1 MMENSTKDCIQNII
15 FITYSI
21 WLARN
26 NKVFQNINTPVP
38 LAIDS
43 AIRALHDYQQHLKPN
58 PITSTSIQ
66 ASKAS
71 NNIRRSPPPGQNLT
85 LSVDAHLSDDGHWG
99 FGFILRRMDGLCVG
113 AATKLT
119 LGSGTVELAE
129 TIGLREALDI
139 IEKNNLHQVSILMD
153 AACIVQ
159 AINNQIFPRS
169 QWGQLACVCARAM
182 ERLNGVT
189 LAWIP
194 RRDNEAAHT
203 LARWAKTEPNMY
215 WTSNFPF
222 CIKDL
227 VLIDKAIVT

>member
-1 MMENSTKDCIQNII
+1 MMENSTKECMQHII
-15 FITYSI
+15 SITYSI

-26 NKVFQNINTPVP
+26 KRVFQNINTPV
-38 LAIDS
+38 LVAIDS
-43 AIRALHDYQQHLKPN
+43 ATRALHDYQQHLKAN
-58 PITSTSIQ
+58 PINSTSIQ

-71 NNIRRSPPPGQNLT
+71 SNIRRSPPPRQNLT
-85 LSVDAHLSDDGHWG
+85 LSVDAHHSDDGHWG

-129 TIGLREALDI
+129 TNGLREALDI

-159 AINNQIFPRS
+159 AINNKTFPRS
-169 QWGQLACVCARAM
+169 QGGQLARVCTRAM

-194 RRDNEAAHT
+194 RRENEAAHT
-203 LARWAKTEPNMY
+203 LARLAKTEPNMY